1 MNKQTVSRS
10 LKTVGLIV
18 LGLAI
23 LAAVS
28 AAAMP
33 HVKDWMHPKK
43 DEPLAEKHNSSVA
56 LVEGHPNT
64 LRFVIPEAVK
74 ELQIQTAKVEQA
86 RPGVLELN
94 GSLGPDTDRLL
105 PVRSRFPGEV
115 MEIGQVQDRT
125 QGGPTRYRDVGN
137 GDYVEKDQ
145 LLAVVWSKDLGLTK
159 SSLLDAISKLR
170 LDQDI
175 LHKYEKLYEQG
186 ALPERS
192 LHDAER
198 NVEADRIALNA
209 AELTLRSWRL
219 TDKEIKDI
227 HAEAERLAGQISRGV
242 KVKED
247 PEAWKQ
253 WARVEVRAPFNGTVV
268 EKNFG
273 AGAIVD
279 TSTNLFIV
287 SDLSHLTVW
296 ANVFEEDLPTLQ
308 ALPRP
313 VPWTITLKNDPN
325 AGPLKGT
332 IQEIR
337 PIIDPTQHSALV
349 KGRVANPEGH
359 MLSGQFIT
367 ARIDLPAPADQVAI
381 PTNALIE
388 DGLESVVFTQ
398 PNENE
403 PRYTMRKVAVAKR
416 GRDWVAL
423 RTHLTDAEKKAGLE
437 ALRPGELVVTSGGL
451 ELKAALNDLQESKQA
466 AGKK

>member
-1 MNKQTVSRS
+1 MNKGTVSRS
-10 LKTVGLIV
+10 RKTVGLIV
-18 LGLAI
+18 GLAI

-33 HVKDWMHPKK
+33 HVKDWMKPKK
-43 DEPLAEKHNSSVA
+43 DEPLAEKHHSSVA
-56 LVEGHPNT
+56 LVKDHPNT
-64 LRFVIPEAVK
+64 LQFVVPETVK
-74 ELQIQTAKVEQA
+74 ELQIQTAKVEKA

-145 LLAVVWSKDLGLTK
+145 PLAVVWSKDLGLTK

-170 LDQDI
+170 LDEDI
-175 LHKYEKLYEQG
+175 LKRAEAKSE
-186 ALPERS
+186 AVPEIFLLNAR
-192 LHDAER
+192 R
-198 NVEADRIALNA
+198 NVESDRIAVNA

-219 TDKEIKDI
+219 TDKEIQDI
-227 HAEAERLAGQISRGV
+227 RREAEHLADQISKGV
-242 KVKED
+242 KVRED
-247 PEAWKQ
+247 PNAQRQ

-273 AGAIVD
+273 VGAIVD

-287 SDLSHLTVW
+287 SDLSRLTVW

-308 ALPRP
+308 SLPRP

-349 KGRVANPEGH
+349 KGRVANPEGR
-359 MLSGQFIT
+359 MIIGQFIT
-367 ARIDLPAPADQVAI
+367 ARIELPAPADQVAI

-403 PRYTMRKVAVAKR
+403 PRYTMRKLAVAKR
-416 GRDWVAL
+416 GRDWIAL
-423 RTHLTDAEKKAGLE
+423 RTHLTDAEKKTGLE
-437 ALRPGELVVTSGGL
+437 VLRPGELVVTSGGL
-451 ELKAALNDLQESKQA
+451 AMKAALNDLQESKQA
-466 AGKK
+466 AAKK

>member
-1 MNKQTVSRS
+1 MKKQHVTRS
-10 LKTVGLIV
+10 VKTVGLIV
-18 LGLAI
+18 VGLVV

-28 AAAMP
+28 AAVP
-33 HVKDWMHPKK
+33 HVKDWIKPKK
-43 DEPLAEKHNSSVA
+43 DEGLTEKHASSVA

-64 LRFVIPEAVK
+64 LRFVVPEAVK
-74 ELQIQTAKVEQA
+74 ELQIQTGKVEKA

-115 MEIGQVQDRT
+115 MEIGQFEDHTHGAAT
-125 QGGPTRYRDVGN
+125 QIRDVGN
-137 GDYVEKDQ
+137 GDYVEKDK

-198 NVEADRIALNA
+198 NVESDRIAVNA

-219 TDKEIKDI
+219 TDKEIQDI
-227 HAEAERLAGQISRGV
+227 HAEADRLAKQISQGV

-247 PEAWKQ
+247 PNAWKQ
-253 WARVEVRAPFNGTVV
+253 WARVEVRAPFNGTIV
-268 EKNFG
+268 EKNLG
-273 AGAIVD
+273 LGAIVD
-279 TSTNLFIV
+279 TSTNLFIL

-313 VPWTITLKNDPN
+313 VPWTITLKNDPK
-325 AGPLKGT
+325 APPLKGT

-359 MLSGQFIT
+359 MISGQFIT
-367 ARIDLPAPADQVAI
+367 ARIELPAPADEVAI
-381 PTNALIE
+381 PTNALVE
-388 DGLESVVFTQ
+388 DGLDSIVFTQ

-403 PRYTMRKVAVAKR
+403 LRYTMRKVAVAKR
-416 GRDWVAL
+416 GRDWIAL
-423 RTHLTDAEKKAGLE
+423 RTHLTDAEKKAGFEVLH
-437 ALRPGELVVTSGGL
+437 PGERVVTSGAL
-451 ELKAALNDLQESKQA
+451 ELKAALGDLQESKQA
-466 AGKK
+466 ADKK

>member
-1 MNKQTVSRS
+1 M
-10 LKTVGLIV
+10 
-18 LGLAI
+18 
-23 LAAVS
+23 
-28 AAAMP
+28 
-33 HVKDWMHPKK
+33 
-43 DEPLAEKHNSSVA
+43 
-56 LVEGHPNT
+56 
-64 LRFVIPEAVK
+64 
-74 ELQIQTAKVEQA
+74 
-86 RPGVLELN
+86 
-94 GSLGPDTDRLL
+94 
-105 PVRSRFPGEV
+105 
-115 MEIGQVQDRT
+115 
-125 QGGPTRYRDVGN
+125 GN

-159 SSLLDAISKLR
+159 STLLDAISKLR

-175 LHKYEKLYEQG
+175 LRKYEKLYEKG

-219 TDKEIKDI
+219 TDKEIKEI
-227 HAEAERLAGQISRGV
+227 HAEAERLAEQIAQGG

-253 WARVEVRAPFNGTVV
+253 WARVEVRAPFSGTVV
-268 EKNFG
+268 ERNYG
-273 AGAIVD
+273 VGAIVD

-287 SDLSHLTVW
+287 SDLSHLTAW

-313 VPWTITLKNDPN
+313 VPWTITLKNDPK
-325 AGPLKGT
+325 AAPLAGT

-367 ARIDLPAPADQVAI
+367 ARIDLPAPADQVSI
-381 PTNALIE
+381 PTGALIE

-403 PRYTMRKVAVAKR
+403 PRYTLRKVAVAQR

-423 RTHLTDAEKKAGLE
+423 RTRLTDAEKKAGLE

-466 AGKK
+466 AAKK